1 MMNKAD
7 DIQQVRQGILDDLK
21 QIAARYTSLQTEH
34 PDQYRD
40 HVIAEMRKYVG
51 SLSEHPT
58 YRKFCQMMQLNQD
71 EFASNILNDAIKTT
85 DS

>member
-1 MMNKAD
+1 MITRTVTGNPRYKPLQAD
-7 DIQQVRQGILDDLK
+7 
-21 QIAARYTSLQTEH
+21 Y
-34 PDQYRD
+34 PDQYKD

-71 EFASNILNDAIKTT
+71 EFASNILDDAIKAIT
-85 DS
+85 

>member
-1 MMNKAD
+1 MITSARLCRFACEEPSPVIHLQAD
-7 DIQQVRQGILDDLK
+7 
-21 QIAARYTSLQTEH
+21 Y
-34 PDQYRD
+34 PDQYKD

-71 EFASNILNDAIKTT
+71 EFASNILDDAIKAIT
-85 DS
+85 

>member
-1 MMNKAD
+1 MMSKAE

-21 QIAARYTSLQTEH
+21 QIAARYTPLQADH
-34 PDQYRD
+34 PNQYRD
-40 HVIAEMRKYVG
+40 HVLAEMRKYVG

-71 EFASNILNDAIKTT
+71 EYASNILDEAIKAFT
-85 DS
+85 